1 MDELDQKT
9 ENSAQYIETQKKKL
23 NAKIDEV
30 RNGMEKKLD
39 DIVKQIEDWLK
50 TQKERLTKEFEISVK
65 SKLGII

>member
-1 MDELDQKT
+1 MDELDRKT

-23 NAKIDEV
+23 NAKIEEV